1 MAGKIIFEWWI
12 LQQAALDYR
21 SVPWVL
27 DGFSR
32 FVRWK
37 WSSCGK
43 KWLELQAN
51 LVFHPLHV
59 FLDEISTSTA
69 EIPDFVCKRHV
80 HLRDFWDSN
89 ASPTNMIQ
97 NAGLTMYSIVDSQES
112 EVEINALHTIA
123 MHNLCERFSDFPS
136 ISKWSS
142 IMKENKC
149 PSHHNVSPSRK
160 NSGVKELIPQVFI

>member
-1 MAGKIIFEWWI
+1 MVKPYVHIGLTMGEKGMGYLTLFNHMPSGNQTWLGKIIFEWWI

-27 DGFSR
+27 DGFSM

-51 LVFHPLHV
+51 LVVHPLHV
-59 FLDEISTSTA
+59 FLDEISTPTA

-97 NAGLTMYSIVDSQES
+97 NAGLTMYSG
-112 EVEINALHTIA
+112 
-123 MHNLCERFSDFPS
+123 FPR
-136 ISKWSS
+136 IWGW
-142 IMKENKC
+142 N
-149 PSHHNVSPSRK
+149 
-160 NSGVKELIPQVFI
+160 